1 MSTVAHPA
9 PVDAPEPR
17 PRRRPVRRAR
27 VASGVVWITIIA
39 ALLAGV
45 VAMNVAVLRLN
56 VQLDEAGRDRS
67 RLRAENAALASEL
80 SSQQATARTQAQARK
95 AGLVPAHPW
104 ETTFLDL
111 VR

>member
-1 MSTVAHPA
+1 VSTVAHAA
-9 PVDAPEPR
+9 PVEAPESA

-27 VASGVVWITIIA
+27 VASGVVWITAIA

-56 VQLDEAGRDRS
+56 VQLDGAGRERA

-80 SSQQATARTQAQARK
+80 SSAQATARTQAQARK
-95 AGLVPAHPW
+95 AGLVPALAW
-104 ETTFLDL
+104 ETRFLDL
-111 VR
+111 GR